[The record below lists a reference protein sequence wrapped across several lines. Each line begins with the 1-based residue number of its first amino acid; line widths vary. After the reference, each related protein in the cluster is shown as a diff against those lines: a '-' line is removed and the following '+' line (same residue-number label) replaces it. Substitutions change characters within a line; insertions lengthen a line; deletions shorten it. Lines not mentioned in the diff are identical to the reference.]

1 MKAVKVAAAVSKVA
15 AAKVAA
21 ISKVAAANGRKPIRK
36 LFSEASSI
44 KGSPLVAR
52 ITMSEPAKH
61 IVSLERRETQGDD
74 LPSMLERLARDVT
87 KLFDQKLALL
97 RIEVREEVNA
107 YVRGAIVILAG
118 VVVAAVGFALANVAL
133 AFAVSTLF
141 VNMNVSQSAKYA
153 LGFVTTGVAYLVIGT
168 VVIVV
173 TKNYLAKQGILP
185 RRTLNEFQRDKE
197 WIQNDI
203 VD

>member
-1 MKAVKVAAAVSKVA
+1 
-15 AAKVAA
+15 
-21 ISKVAAANGRKPIRK
+21 
-36 LFSEASSI
+36 
-44 KGSPLVAR
+44 
-52 ITMSEPAKH
+52 MSEPAKH